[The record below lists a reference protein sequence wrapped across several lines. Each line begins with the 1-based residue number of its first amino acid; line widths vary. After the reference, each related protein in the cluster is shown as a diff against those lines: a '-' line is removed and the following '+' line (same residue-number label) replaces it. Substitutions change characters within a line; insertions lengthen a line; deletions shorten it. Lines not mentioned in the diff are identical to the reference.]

1 MFYLAINRVQSGPFA
16 ENEVRQRAAR
26 GEFGSSGLCWC
37 EGWPQWRRIEE
48 VFPPAAEPPPL
59 PSAAPV
65 PSAMPPP
72 AHPHN
77 GSAGATATS
86 GMAVASLVCGLG
98 VFVLFPFFFLL
109 APAAVILGH
118 VAKGKI
124 KRAGGRLAGAGLAT
138 AGLLCGYVG
147 GGVLLAIVSTIAFF
161 ATREVRRNSQE
172 TAVRTHLEQFWTAA
186 DLQLRGNEAP
196 EVTYP
201 ELVGE
206 GKPLAEADFAPV
218 AGEDYHSLVVRR
230 GDEWLSI
237 TLGDGRTVNF
247 YASSPAA
254 APSTPEIEEDNSSED
269 GDNSTDS
276 AEPENDEASPDD
288 ENAATPAEVPPA
300 AEPAPA
306 SS

>member
-26 GEFGSSGLCWC
+26 GEFGPGDLCWC
-37 EGWPQWRRIEE
+37 EGWPQWRRIAE

-59 PSAAPV
+59 PSAAATP
-65 PSAMPPP
+65 PAMPPATRP
-72 AHPHN
+72 SGP
-77 GSAGATATS
+77 GAGGAPTS

-118 VAKGKI
+118 LAKGKI
-124 KRAGGRLAGAGLAT
+124 KGAGGRLAGAGLAT

-147 GGVLLAIVSTIAFF
+147 GGALLALVSTIAFF

-172 TAVRTHLEQFWTAA
+172 AAVRTHLEQFWTAA

-237 TLGDGRTVNF
+237 TLSDGRTVNF

-254 APSTPEIEEDNSSED
+254 APNTPEIETDNSSEE
-269 GDNSTDS
+269 GDTSGDS
-276 AEPENDEASPDD
+276 AEPEAEETTPADND
-288 ENAATPAEVPPA
+288 AATP
-300 AEPAPA
+300 
-306 SS
+306 

>member
-26 GEFGSSGLCWC
+26 GEFGPADLCWC
-37 EGWPQWRRIEE
+37 EGWPQWRRIAE

-59 PSAAPV
+59 PSPAPV
-65 PSAMPPP
+65 PPAMPTAVHPP
-72 AHPHN
+72 SV
-77 GSAGATATS
+77 GTGAPAIS
-86 GMAVASLVCGLG
+86 GMAIASLVCGLG
-98 VFVLFPFFFLL
+98 VFVLLPLFFLL

-118 VAKGKI
+118 LAKGKI

-147 GGVLLAIVSTIAFF
+147 GGVLLAIGSTIAFF
-161 ATREVRRNSQE
+161 ATREVRRHSE
-172 TAVRTHLEQFWTAA
+172 EAAVRTHLEQFWTAA
-186 DLQLRGNEAP
+186 DLQLRSNEAP
-196 EVTYP
+196 ETSYP
-201 ELVGE
+201 DLVGE
-206 GKPLAEADFAPV
+206 GKALAETDFAPV
-218 AGEDYHSLVVRR
+218 AGEDYHALSVKR

-237 TLGDGRTVNF
+237 TLNDGRTVNY
-247 YASSPAA
+247 YASSPAG
-254 APSTPEIEEDNSSED
+254 APNTPEIEEDNSSED

-276 AEPENDEASPDD
+276 AEPESDEATPTDD
-288 ENAATPAEVPPA
+288 DAATPAEVPPA